1 MITLSLE
8 VYVGVFQVERDSN
21 QKEEWKQKHRGMEQ
35 NGVFRRLQVVSYGWS
50 VRHEGK
56 NEKMVLTG

>member
-8 VYVGVFQVERDSN
+8 VYVGVFQVDRDSN
-21 QKEEWKQKHRGMEQ
+21 QKEEWKQKRRGMEQ
-35 NGVFRRLQVVSYGWS
+35 NGAFRRLQVVLYGWS

-56 NEKMVLTG
+56 NEKVVLTG